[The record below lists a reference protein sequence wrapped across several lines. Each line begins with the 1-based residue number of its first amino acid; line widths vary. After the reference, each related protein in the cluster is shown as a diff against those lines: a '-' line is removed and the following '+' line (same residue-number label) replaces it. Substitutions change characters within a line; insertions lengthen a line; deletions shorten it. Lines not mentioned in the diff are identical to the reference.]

1 VPLNLEDKRAIVVSV
16 NAAASEA
23 LSAVVADYRGLS
35 VAEMTNLR
43 LKARETGV
51 YLKVVR
57 NTLAKRAVAG
67 TDYECLTDAL
77 VGPTV
82 LAFSQEDPGAAAR
95 LIKDF
100 AKDHDAL
107 EVKALAIGGVAYD
120 AKDIDILAKLPT
132 RDEAIAQLM
141 SVMQAPVAKFV
152 RTLNEVPGKFVR
164 TMAAVKDKKQQEAA

>member
-16 NAAASEA
+16 NAAAAEA

-35 VAEMTNLR
+35 VSEMTALR
-43 LKARETGV
+43 VKARETGV

-57 NTLAKRAVAG
+57 NTLAKRAVEG
-67 TDYECLTDAL
+67 TEYECLSDSL
-77 VGPTV
+77 VGPTI
-82 LAFSQEDPGAAAR
+82 LAFSQADPGAAAR

-107 EVKALAIGGVAYD
+107 EVKALAVGGVAYE
-120 AKDIDILAKLPT
+120 AKDIDVLAKLPT
-132 RDEAIAQLM
+132 RDEALAQLM

-164 TMAAVKDKKQQEAA
+164 TVAAVKDKKQQEAA

>member
-82 LAFSQEDPGAAAR
+82 LAFSQDDPGAAAR

-107 EVKALAIGGVAYD
+107 EVKALAVGGVAYE
-120 AKDIDILAKLPT
+120 AKDIDVLAKLPT

>member
-1 VPLNLEDKRAIVVSV
+1 MPLNLEDKRAIVVSV

-82 LAFSQEDPGAAAR
+82 LAFSQDDPGAAAR

-107 EVKALAIGGVAYD
+107 EVKALAVGGVAYE
-120 AKDIDILAKLPT
+120 AKDIDVLAKLPT

-164 TMAAVKDKKQQEAA
+164 TMAAVKDQKQQEAA

>member
-1 VPLNLEDKRAIVVSV
+1 MPLNLEDKRAIVVSV
-16 NAAASEA
+16 NAAATEA

-35 VAEMTNLR
+35 VSEMTALR
-43 LKARETGV
+43 VKARETGV

-57 NTLAKRAVAG
+57 NTLAKRAVEG
-67 TDYECLTDAL
+67 TEYECLSDSL
-77 VGPTV
+77 VGPTI
-82 LAFSQEDPGAAAR
+82 LAFSQADPGAAAR

-107 EVKALAIGGVAYD
+107 EVKALAVGGVAYE
-120 AKDIDILAKLPT
+120 AKDIDVLAKLPT
-132 RDEAIAQLM
+132 REEALAQLM

-164 TMAAVKDKKQQEAA
+164 TVAAVKDKKQQEAA

>member
-1 VPLNLEDKRAIVVSV
+1 MPLNLEDKRAIVVSV

-35 VAEMTNLR
+35 VSDMTDLR
-43 LKARETGV
+43 HKARETGV

-67 TDYECLTDAL
+67 TEYECLTDAL

-82 LAFSQEDPGAAAR
+82 LAFSQDDPGAAAR

-107 EVKALAIGGVAYD
+107 EVKALAVGGVAYE
-120 AKDIDILAKLPT
+120 AKDIDVLAKLPT

>member
-1 VPLNLEDKRAIVVSV
+1 MPLNLEDKRAIVVSV

-67 TDYECLTDAL
+67 TDYECLIDSL

-82 LAFSQEDPGAAAR
+82 LAFSQDDPGAAAR

-107 EVKALAIGGVAYD
+107 EVKALAVGGVAYE
-120 AKDIDILAKLPT
+120 AKDIDVLAKLPT

-164 TMAAVKDKKQQEAA
+164 TMAAVKDQKQQEAA

>member
-16 NAAASEA
+16 
-23 LSAVVADYRGLS
+23 
-35 VAEMTNLR
+35 MTNLR

-67 TDYECLTDAL
+67 TEYECLTDAL

>member
-43 LKARETGV
+43 HKARETGV

-57 NTLAKRAVAG
+57 NTLAKRAVEG

>member
-1 VPLNLEDKRAIVVSV
+1 MPLNLEDKRAIVVSV

-51 YLKVVR
+51 YQKVVR

-82 LAFSQEDPGAAAR
+82 LAFSQDDPGAAAR

-107 EVKALAIGGVAYD
+107 EVKALAVGGVAYE
-120 AKDIDILAKLPT
+120 AKDIDVLAKLPT

-164 TMAAVKDKKQQEAA
+164 TMAAVKDQKQQEAA

>member
-1 VPLNLEDKRAIVVSV
+1 MPLNLEDKRAIVVSV

-67 TDYECLTDAL
+67 TEYECLTDAL

-132 RDEAIAQLM
+132 RDEASAQLM

>member
-67 TDYECLTDAL
+67 TEYECLTDAL

-82 LAFSQEDPGAAAR
+82 LAFSQDDPGAAAR

-107 EVKALAIGGVAYD
+107 EVKALAVGGVAYE
-120 AKDIDILAKLPT
+120 AKDIDVLAKLPT